1 MTPDQNKSDN
11 QRIGI
16 HGNVEQSVIV
26 SGEKNAE
33 VFGGKFK
40 RHEPILLYRCGE
52 ARLTTHRLLLAA
64 DRRAFVN
71 ADVSAGAKIRL
82 IANPRIK
89 ALIST
94 TYSPVRASHTK
105 ISAASHDYIAHF
117 RSER

>member
-1 MTPDQNKSDN
+1 ALGKPAHLQAQGQLQRRAVLHIRAVFSLPSARCQANHLCKPLDCHGLPMTPDQNKSDN

-52 ARLTTHRLLLAA
+52 RPINNPPAA
-64 DRRAFVN
+64 T
-71 ADVSAGAKIRL
+71 GG
-82 IANPRIK
+82 
-89 ALIST
+89 
-94 TYSPVRASHTK
+94 
-105 ISAASHDYIAHF
+105 
-117 RSER
+117 